1 VAEKPPYYSVFC
13 ISAAALAY
21 EILLIRLFSI
31 IQWHHYAQL
40 IISLALLG
48 YGVSGTFLSFMATKP
63 CLKRPWF
70 YMSNLVL
77 FSLSAVIC
85 FLLAQNLAFSP
96 EELFWD
102 NWQPILLLT
111 LYLVLSI
118 PFFFAANAI
127 GITFVLHG
135 ERAPHIY
142 AADLLGASLGSIL
155 ILIILWSTF
164 PNQALYMISALG
176 LCALLIAM
184 LELSIKWPAKLL
196 VLTAISACVL
206 LVNYSS
212 IPLIMSPYKDLTQTL
227 RISDATIIS
236 KHTSPLG
243 LIQVVENN
251 IVPFRH
257 APGLSMLA
265 NSGPP
270 KQLAM
275 FIDGGSMTAI
285 DQHKPDSDNYAYLA
299 NMSSALPY
307 HLGTNKRAL
316 IVGVGGGSAIMQAQ
330 HHKLSKID
338 AVEPNKQIVGLLKN
352 DYAYFNGNAFNQQN
366 IQIYNNEIRGY
377 ISQPRLLY
385 DVIQISALNSFGASS
400 AGLYA
405 LSEGYNFTLEA
416 FIDYLNLLS
425 PEGKLAITLW
435 NELPPKKALKLV
447 ATAIEA
453 LKVTGET
460 QAHNRLA
467 LIRNW
472 QTSTL
477 IVKKSRINNDDIKAI
492 KRFCKLG
499 LFDTAYYPGM
509 SAHEANRYN
518 ILHQAYYY
526 EATKALLSENSRSFI
541 KNYKYDIQ
549 PATDDKPFA
558 DHFFKWSA
566 FPELLDL
573 LGKGG
578 MPLIQWGYI
587 LLLFTLLQALI
598 LGIILIIL
606 PLWFKRFNSTP
617 KKQPTLVAS
626 YLAYFVCLGLA
637 FLFIEIVF
645 IQKFILFL
653 SYPVYSSAAVL
664 LAFLLFAGLGSMA
677 SYSLLN
683 RHGYKKVISYA
694 VFSIAILSL
703 IYILTFDFIFTQLA
717 AVPSPV
723 KFCISVLIIAP
734 LAYCMGMPF
743 PIGLKRLKE
752 ILPSLV
758 PWIWGANGFAS
769 VLSAIL
775 ASILAIHFGFTSVI
789 ILAVSIYGIAAFIF
803 NRKLCTVNTA

>member
-1 VAEKPPYYSVFC
+1 VEAKPPYYSVFC

-48 YGVSGTFLSFMATKP
+48 YGVSGTFLSFIAAKP
-63 CLKRPWF
+63 WLNRSWF

-96 EELFWD
+96 EELIWD
-102 NWQPILLLT
+102 NWQPFLLLT

-142 AADLLGASLGSIL
+142 AADLLGASLGSVL

-164 PNQALYMISALG
+164 PNQALYLISALG

-184 LELSIKWPAKLL
+184 LELSVEWPAKLL

-206 LVNYSS
+206 LMNYSS
-212 IPLIMSPYKDLTQTL
+212 IPLVMSPYKDLTQTL
-227 RISDATIIS
+227 RISDAKIIS

-251 IVPFRH
+251 VVPFRH

-265 NSGPP
+265 NSLPP

-285 DQHKPDSDNYAYLA
+285 DQHTPKIDNNAYLA
-299 NMSSALPY
+299 HISSALPY
-307 HLGTNKRAL
+307 HLGENKRAL
-316 IVGVGGGSAIMQAQ
+316 IVGVGGGSAILQAQ
-330 HHKLSKID
+330 HHKLNTVD
-338 AVEPNKQIVGLLKN
+338 AVESNNQIIDLLKN
-352 DYAYFNGNAFNQQN
+352 EFMQFNGNAFNQQN
-366 IQIYNNEIRGY
+366 IHFYNDEIRGY
-377 ISQPRLLY
+377 ISQPHLPY

-405 LSEGYNFTLEA
+405 LSEGYNFTIEA
-416 FIDYLNLLS
+416 FSDYLNLLS
-425 PEGKLAITLW
+425 PNGKLAITLW
-435 NELPPKKALKLV
+435 NELPPKKTLKLV
-447 ATAIEA
+447 ATAIAA
-453 LKVTGET
+453 LKNSGET
-460 QAHNRLA
+460 PAQNHLA

-477 IVKKSRINNDDIKAI
+477 IVKKSPISNVDINAI
-492 KRFCKLG
+492 KQFCKLG

-509 SAHEANRYN
+509 PTHETNRYN

-526 EATKALLSENSRSFI
+526 DAVKALLSDNSNAFI
-541 KNYKYDIQ
+541 KNYKYNIQ

-587 LLLFTLLQALI
+587 LLLFTLVQALI

-617 KKQPTLVAS
+617 KKHSTLVAN

-677 SYSLLN
+677 SQSLLS
-683 RHGYKKVISYA
+683 RFGYNKVLNYA

-703 IYILTFDFIFTQLA
+703 ITIVTFDFIFTLLA
-717 AVPSPV
+717 AAPSPV
-723 KFCISVLIIAP
+723 KFGISVLIIAP

-752 ILPSLV
+752 VLPSLV

-789 ILAVSIYGIAAFIF
+789 IFAICIYVIAAIIF
-803 NRKLCTVNTA
+803 TRKLCTANTL